1 MSSNAKTKYE
11 CDSKNT
17 LEGIGPQPFRGVSIF
32 FVLNLNSHSLFC
44 FVNFAIVQANSDHLP
59 TKLEIGVR
67 TDQVISHFMARFAIE
82 KEFIGKDVI
91 SQIS

>member
-1 MSSNAKTKYE
+1 MQKQNMNVILKYSQR
-11 CDSKNT
+11 DMFSTIPWSFN
-17 LEGIGPQPFRGVSIF
+17 IF
-32 FVLNLNSHSLFC
+32 CFKFKFASLFC

-67 TDQVISHFMARFAIE
+67 TDQVISHFMARFTIE